1 MWTMKKYVPNLDSQG
16 SSTNS
21 GTYVLHVMEKLETRK
36 QTCHWYSVVVG
47 QVTMVRAKSDG
58 INASLC
64 ERRERIEQLNGT
76 RSLLRKIQVNVPNSN
91 LSGEPEESEV

>member
-1 MWTMKKYVPNLDSQG
+1 MDNKKTCAQFGFPRFF
-16 SSTNS
+16 NS

-76 RSLLRKIQVNVPNSN
+76 RSLLRKIQVNVPNRN
-91 LSGEPEESEV
+91 LSGEPEESQV

>member
-1 MWTMKKYVPNLDSQG
+1 MWTMKKYVPNLDSQC

-21 GTYVLHVMEKLETRK
+21 GTYVLPVMEKLETRK

-91 LSGEPEESEV
+91 LSGEPEESQV

>member
-1 MWTMKKYVPNLDSQG
+1 
-16 SSTNS
+16 
-21 GTYVLHVMEKLETRK
+21 MEKLETRK

>member
-1 MWTMKKYVPNLDSQG
+1 M
-16 SSTNS
+16 
-21 GTYVLHVMEKLETRK
+21 LHVMEKLETRK

-76 RSLLRKIQVNVPNSN
+76 RSLLRKIQVNVPYSN
-91 LSGEPEESEV
+91 LSGEPEESQVLP